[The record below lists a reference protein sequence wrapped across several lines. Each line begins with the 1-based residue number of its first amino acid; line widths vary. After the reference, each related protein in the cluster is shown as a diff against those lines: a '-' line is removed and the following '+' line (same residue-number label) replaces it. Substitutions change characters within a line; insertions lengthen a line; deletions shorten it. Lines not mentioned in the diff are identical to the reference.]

1 MPERY
6 SLPNRLGD
14 VIQLIQLFGLSQEF
28 QRGNAALTR
37 EIGPPSSMPQGT
49 WIEVTRQ
56 HPEFFRVTGGVPGQ
70 EVMCLAIRYITPD
83 PHPPVRSPVVELLI
97 KTAVDL
103 HEAELRRLDS
113 LREAELR
120 RQERRNV
127 LVAALIAGFSAII
140 ANFVAAVI
148 KPR

>member
-1 MPERY
+1 MADRY
-6 SLPNRLGD
+6 LIAFRLEE
-14 VIQLIQLFGLSQEF
+14 VMMLIQLFGLGAFGRSE
-28 QRGNAALTR
+28 ATL
-37 EIGPPSSMPQGT
+37 IGQLGAPRSNPGGT
-49 WIEVTRQ
+49 WTELVRQ
-56 HPEFFRVTGGVPGQ
+56 HPEFFRVTGQGEG
-70 EVMCLAIRYITPD
+70 EEMLRLAIRYITP
-83 PHPPVRSPVVELLI
+83 PPRQPVTLPVVELLL

-103 HEAELRRLDS
+103 HAAEVRRLDS

>member
-1 MPERY
+1 M
-6 SLPNRLGD
+6 
-14 VIQLIQLFGLSQEF
+14 
-28 QRGNAALTR
+28 
-37 EIGPPSSMPQGT
+37 
-49 WIEVTRQ
+49 
-56 HPEFFRVTGGVPGQ
+56 
-70 EVMCLAIRYITPD
+70 MCLAIRYITPD